1 MKKLAVFAVAA
12 ALAVSA
18 FAEAG
23 WVGAG
28 VINVNDSWWYADQN
42 ESTSWASGAFEG
54 HDFGTISSLLLGGQ
68 VQLWDTGSADWG
80 QGTAYMNYSI
90 DGVAAAAPL
99 DLTYYKFENNN
110 NFFQSGGADWAP
122 QAIDISGLEAGEHT
136 LKVSFVDFDGKA
148 PTAEYSATFTTA
160 APAVPE
166 PATMSLLGLG
176 ALAMVL
182 RRKLR
187 K

>member
-1 MKKLAVFAVAA
+1 
-12 ALAVSA
+12 
-18 FAEAG
+18 
-23 WVGAG
+23 
-28 VINVNDSWWYADQN
+28 
-42 ESTSWASGAFEG
+42 
-54 HDFGTISSLLLGGQ
+54 
-68 VQLWDTGSADWG
+68 
-80 QGTAYMNYSI
+80 MNYSS
-90 DGVAAAAPL
+90 DGVATAAPL

-110 NFFQSGGADWAP
+110 NFFQSGGAAWAP
-122 QAIDISGLEAGEHT
+122 QAIDISGLDEGEHT

-160 APAVPE
+160 ASAVPE